1 MQVEEFNRML
11 ETCIP
16 RKMYQLDFEEF
27 LIANDFGKDAIAYL
41 RKSFE
46 QKQPLAQEIHDK
58 VLSLFKRYL
67 LVGGM
72 PDAVNEYLNS
82 HNIVKCERFR
92 KPSENCMV
100 SMLPVTKRML
110 QKNCISAVSMI

>member
-27 LIANDFGKDAIAYL
+27 LIANDFGKDAIVHL

-46 QKQPLAQEIHDK
+46 QKQRKHSAN
-58 VLSLFKRYL
+58 Y
-67 LVGGM
+67 
-72 PDAVNEYLNS
+72 
-82 HNIVKCERFR
+82 RF
-92 KPSENCMV
+92 
-100 SMLPVTKRML
+100 
-110 QKNCISAVSMI
+110 

>member
-46 QKQPLAQEIHDK
+46 QKQPLAQ
-58 VLSLFKRYL
+58 
-67 LVGGM
+67 
-72 PDAVNEYLNS
+72 
-82 HNIVKCERFR
+82 
-92 KPSENCMV
+92 
-100 SMLPVTKRML
+100 
-110 QKNCISAVSMI
+110 